1 MSEIEFQKSKPD
13 RGTVAFAGT
22 RSPSLELFEQ
32 TKSTACKAALFR
44 FRVRVGCCTGYDAAV
59 IDGLRNIGQENY
71 LEVFAAFGS
80 DGRGRC
86 RTSNYPAVWSLSWF
100 DKGSIRWWSGGDSL
114 TPLRN
119 RLAAR
124 TRNVVMGA
132 DGLVV
137 GFGYNPKGTLLAAQI
152 AVAYGIPLYALESS
166 VKLHDPGLGHWV
178 RVGDLGIGTCPG
190 FLSAKHWVWTEAQGL
205 FDNQNQL
212 NNL

>member
-1 MSEIEFQKSKPD
+1 MSEIESQKSKSD

-22 RSPSLELFEQ
+22 RCPSPELFEQ
-32 TKSTACKAALFR
+32 AKNTARLAALFQ

-59 IDGLRNIGQENY
+59 VDGLRFNCQEDS

-86 RTSNYPAVWSLSWF
+86 RTSNYPAVWSLAWF
-100 DKGSIRWWSGGDSL
+100 DKGSVRWWSGGDSL
-114 TPLRN
+114 TPLKN

-132 DGLVV
+132 DALVV
-137 GFGYNPKGTLLAAQI
+137 GFGFNPKGTLLAAQI
-152 AVAYGIPLYALESS
+152 AAAYEIPLYALEGS

-178 RVGDLGIGTCPG
+178 RVRDLGSRPD
-190 FLSAKHWVWTEAQGL
+190 FLGSNHWFWTKAQGL

-212 NNL
+212 NEL

>member
-1 MSEIEFQKSKPD
+1 MKTDPIITKSI
-13 RGTVAFAGT
+13 AFAGT
-22 RSPSLELFEQ
+22 RCPSPELSEQ
-32 TKSTACKAALFR
+32 AKNTARLAALFQ

-59 IDGLRNIGQENY
+59 VDGLRFNRQEDS

-86 RTSNYPAVWSLSWF
+86 RTSNYPAVWSLAWF
-100 DKGSIRWWSGGDSL
+100 DKGSVRWWSGGDSL
-114 TPLRN
+114 TPLKN

-132 DGLVV
+132 DALVV

-152 AVAYGIPLYALESS
+152 AAAHGIPLYALESS

-178 RVGDLGIGTCPG
+178 RVRDLASRPD
-190 FLSAKHWVWTEAQGL
+190 FLGSNHWFWTKAQGL
-205 FDNQNQL
+205 FDHQNQL
-212 NNL
+212 NIL

>member
-1 MSEIEFQKSKPD
+1 MSEIESQKSKPD

-22 RSPSLELFEQ
+22 RCPSPELFEQ
-32 TKSTACKAALFR
+32 AKNTARLAALFQ

-59 IDGLRNIGQENY
+59 VDGLRYNGQEDS

-86 RTSNYPAVWSLSWF
+86 RTSNYPAVWSLAWF
-100 DKGSIRWWSGGDSL
+100 DKGSVRWWSGGDSL
-114 TPLRN
+114 TPLKN

-132 DGLVV
+132 DALVV
-137 GFGYNPKGTLLAAQI
+137 GFGFNPKGTLLAAQI
-152 AVAYGIPLYALESS
+152 AAAHEIPLYALEGS

-178 RVGDLGIGTCPG
+178 RVRDLDSRPD
-190 FLSAKHWVWTEAQGL
+190 FLGSNHWFWIKAQGL